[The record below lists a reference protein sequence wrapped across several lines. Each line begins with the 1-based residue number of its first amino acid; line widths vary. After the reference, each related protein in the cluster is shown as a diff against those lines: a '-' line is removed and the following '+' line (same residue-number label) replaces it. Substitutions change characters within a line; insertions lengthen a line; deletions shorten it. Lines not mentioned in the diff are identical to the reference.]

1 MTVNRTGTM
10 KPNQMTKRVM
20 TLSVLASLGLLA
32 ACSGDEAAAAGG
44 KTSTGGAGSGGAS
57 NIGGAPSK
65 NGTSTT
71 AAGSNSDPCKPGLCA
86 PSGFPFVNAAVAV
99 SDACGSTCPLLAAD
113 TTVGE
118 TTATL
123 SQPEAGKLCL
133 SGVVSP
139 GGWAQI
145 LLVFA
150 VRSQDR
156 TEILKKFD
164 ANALGITQA
173 AITIDSPPS
182 DGLSV
187 SAAITTATS
196 CPGDLTAC
204 ITFGFDLMTAP
215 GSSVVANYTAPGQ
228 VIAPFAHFK
237 QAVGTQSFDTTAL
250 QSLAFIVGT
259 GSYDFCIHDFKF
271 LDAQGNEVMDTR
283 PVDGGI

>member
-1 MTVNRTGTM
+1 M
-10 KPNQMTKRVM
+10 KLNQVTKRAT
-20 TLSVLASLGLLA
+20 TLSVLASLGVLT
-32 ACSGDEAAAAGG
+32 ACGSASDKAVSTVDVASMGGAAA
-44 KTSTGGAGSGGAS
+44 SGGAS
-57 NIGGAPSK
+57 NNGGAA
-65 NGTSTT
+65 GTSNTVT
-71 AAGSNSDPCKPGLCA
+71 NDDPCKAGLCA

-99 SDACGSTCPLLAAD
+99 SDACGGTCPLLAAD
-113 TTVGE
+113 TTLGE
-118 TTATL
+118 STATL
-123 SQPEAGKLCL
+123 SQPETGKLCL

-182 DGLSV
+182 GGLSV
-187 SAAITTATS
+187 SAAITTATF

-215 GSSVVANYTAPGQ
+215 GSSVAANYTAPGQ
-228 VIAPFAHFK
+228 VIAPFSHFK
-237 QAVGTQSFDTTAL
+237 QVVGTQSFDTTVL

-271 LDAQGNEVMDTR
+271 LDAQGNEVVDTK
-283 PVDGGI
+283 DGGV